1 MDSQKKMSVIGS
13 IETLQPKKLQVG
25 ATRSL
30 SNNLAGQIA
39 GVIAVQRSGEPG
51 YDSSNFGISRYCF
64 FLRWA
69 ISVSV
74 GRWYRARLE

>member
-1 MDSQKKMSVIGS
+1 MLHVVISVLIHFGTTIGHGSQKKMSVIGS

-51 YDSSNFGISRYCF
+51 
-64 FLRWA
+64 
-69 ISVSV
+69 
-74 GRWYRARLE
+74 